1 MRNSLSGEIVSP
13 HLRLYQI
20 VEETPEIEEH
30 TPWQLQVEAADHT
43 LEMEIAV

>member
-20 VEETPEIEEH
+20 VEETPETEEH